1 MTLTDLLPIRREKP
15 RRKHRADDRIA
26 DLKARH
32 EQQLAGL
39 RQENVALLNRQAA
52 ADDFFM
58 LQDQY
63 LTGLEADLAA
73 AVQRR
78 ERSDEVLASYQA
90 DLDEALAENGRLTDE
105 LLALRARFGPQMAA
119 EDNAH
124 RVDVPPMVRDT
135 SAIEDQATGPIYVQT
150 LWDALGVGPAAA
162 VTDPGRVPPSWAR
175 SEDDTAPV
183 PAVEPDPA
191 TTH

>member
-1 MTLTDLLPIRREKP
+1 VTLTDLIPSLTGKP
-15 RRKHRADDRIA
+15 RPRKANRIETR
-26 DLKARH
+26 LRKAQEH
-32 EQQLAGL
+32 LAAV
-39 RQENVALLNRQAA
+39 REDNAKLLDRQAA

-63 LTGLEADLAA
+63 LTSLEADLTAEK
-73 AVQRR
+73 QQR

-90 DLDEALAENGRLTDE
+90 DLDEALTENGRLTDE

-119 EDNAH
+119 EDNAN
-124 RVDVPPMVRDT
+124 RVTVPPMVRDT

-162 VTDPGRVPPSWAR
+162 VVDPGRVAPTWAR

-183 PAVEPDPA
+183 PVVEPDSA